1 MAQKNFQVDLNL
13 NLNQLLQARL
23 ENVIAL
29 PAENLNVQ
37 AGRMV
42 YLSADKHVY
51 KCDGTKWQKLLEDD
65 DAAVTLTKD
74 STGLVYTLSQGGTE
88 IGKIN
93 IPKDMVVQSGSV
105 VKGTFAQDGGF
116 TENTA
121 GKDTA
126 LKLVIANST
135 DVVYINVKDL
145 ASIYTGGTTADI
157 TVTVSDTG
165 VITATLS
172 QAVKDQLAQ
181 IANKVDKVEGKGL
194 SSNDFTNSYKS
205 KLDGLKNSLSFM
217 SKPLVGNTGE
227 ISNEENGLKIG
238 QPLNLQCFKGATGD
252 EIIIELGFDGNGV
265 LHWGANTKFTAEDN
279 VRIHALQAGL

>member
-13 NLNQLLQARL
+13 NLNQLLQVL
-23 ENVIAL
+23 FENVTAL
-29 PAENLNVQ
+29 PAENK
-37 AGRMV
+37 AGRIV
-42 YLSADKHVY
+42 YLTTDKHAY
-51 KCDGTKWQKLLEDD
+51 KNNGEKWNKILEDT
-65 DAAVTLTKD
+65 DAAVTLQKD
-74 STGLVYTLSQGGTE
+74 ASGLVYTLSQGGTE

-217 SKPLVGNTGE
+217 SEPLVGNTGE

-238 QPLNLQCFKGATGD
+238 QPLSLQCFKGATGD

-279 VRIHALQAGL
+279 VRIHAIQAGL

>member
-13 NLNQLLQARL
+13 NLNQLLQAL
-23 ENVIAL
+23 FENVNAL
-29 PAENLNVQ
+29 PAENK
-37 AGRMV
+37 AGRIV
-42 YLSADKHVY
+42 YLTTDKHAY
-51 KCDGTKWQKLLEDD
+51 KNNGEKWNKILEDT

-165 VITATLS
+165 VITARLS

-238 QPLNLQCFKGATGD
+238 QPLSLQCFKGATGD

-279 VRIHALQAGL
+279 VRIHAIQAGL

>member
-13 NLNQLLQARL
+13 NLNQLLQAL
-23 ENVIAL
+23 FENVNAL
-29 PAENLNVQ
+29 PAENK
-37 AGRMV
+37 AGRIV
-42 YLSADKHVY
+42 YLTTDKHAY
-51 KCDGTKWQKLLEDD
+51 KNNGEKWNKILEDT
-65 DAAVTLTKD
+65 DAAVTLQKD
-74 STGLVYTLSQGGTE
+74 ASGLVYTLSQGGTE

-105 VKGTFAQDGGF
+105 VKGTFAQDGSF

-157 TVTVSDTG
+157 TVTVDDTG
-165 VITATLS
+165 EITATLS
-172 QAVKDQLAQ
+172 QDVKDQLAQ

-227 ISNEENGLKIG
+227 ISNEENGLRIG
-238 QPLNLQCFKGATGD
+238 QPLSLQCFKGATGD

>member
-13 NLNQLLQARL
+13 NLNQLLQVL
-23 ENVIAL
+23 FENVNAL
-29 PAENLNVQ
+29 PAENN
-37 AGRMV
+37 AGRVV
-42 YLSADKHVY
+42 YLTTDKHAY
-51 KCDGTKWQKLLEDD
+51 KNNGEKWNKILEDT
-65 DAAVTLTKD
+65 DAAVTLQKD
-74 STGLVYTLSQGGTE
+74 ASGLVYTLSQGGTE

-238 QPLNLQCFKGATGD
+238 QPLSLQCFKGATGD

-265 LHWGANTKFTAEDN
+265 IHWGANTKFTAEDN
-279 VRIHALQAGL
+279 VRIHAIQAGL

>member
-13 NLNQLLQARL
+13 NLNQLLQAL
-23 ENVIAL
+23 FENVNAL
-29 PAENLNVQ
+29 PAENK
-37 AGRMV
+37 AGRVV
-42 YLSADKHVY
+42 YLTTDKHAY
-51 KCDGTKWQKLLEDD
+51 KNNGEKWNKLLEDD
-65 DAAVTLTKD
+65 DAKVTLTKD
-74 STGLVYTLSQGGTE
+74 STGLVYTLSQGGIE

-105 VKGTFAQDGGF
+105 VKGTFAQDGSF
-116 TENTA
+116 TESA
-121 GKDTA
+121 SGKDTA

-238 QPLNLQCFKGATGD
+238 QPLSLQCFKGATGD
-252 EIIIELGFDGNGV
+252 EIIIDLGFDGNGV

-279 VRIHALQAGL
+279 VRIHAIQAGL

>member
-13 NLNQLLQARL
+13 NLNQLLQAL
-23 ENVIAL
+23 FENVNAL
-29 PAENLNVQ
+29 PAENK
-37 AGRMV
+37 AGRIV
-42 YLSADKHVY
+42 YLTTNKHAY
-51 KCDGTKWQKLLEDD
+51 KNNGEKWNKLLEDD
-65 DAAVTLTKD
+65 DAKVTLTKD

-105 VKGTFAQDGGF
+105 VKGTFAQDGSF
-116 TENTA
+116 TESA
-121 GKDTA
+121 SGKDTA

-217 SKPLVGNTGE
+217 SEPLVGNTGE

-238 QPLNLQCFKGATGD
+238 QPLSLQCFKGAAGD

-265 LHWGANTKFTAEDN
+265 LHWGANTNFTEEDN
-279 VRIHALQAGL
+279 VRIHAIQAGL

>member
-13 NLNQLLQARL
+13 NLNQLLQAL
-23 ENVIAL
+23 FENVTAL
-29 PAENLNVQ
+29 PAENK
-37 AGRMV
+37 AGRVV
-42 YLSADKHVY
+42 YLTTDKHAY
-51 KCDGTKWQKLLEDD
+51 KNNGEKWNKLLEDD
-65 DAAVTLTKD
+65 DAKVTLTKD

-105 VKGTFAQDGGF
+105 VKGTFAQDGSF
-116 TENTA
+116 TESTS

-126 LKLVIANST
+126 LKLVIANSSN
-135 DVVYINVKDL
+135 VVYINVKDL
-145 ASIYTGGTTADI
+145 ASVYTGGTTADI
-157 TVTVSDTG
+157 TVSISDTN

-238 QPLNLQCFKGATGD
+238 QPLSLQCFKGATGD
-252 EIIIELGFDGNGV
+252 EIIIELGFDSNGV
-265 LHWGANTKFTAEDN
+265 IHWGSNTKFTAEDN
-279 VRIHALQAGL
+279 VRIHAIQAGL

>member
-13 NLNQLLQARL
+13 HLNQLLQAL
-23 ENVIAL
+23 FENVNAL
-29 PAENLNVQ
+29 PAENK
-37 AGRMV
+37 AGRIV
-42 YLSADKHVY
+42 YLTTDKHAY
-51 KCDGTKWQKLLEDD
+51 KNNGEKWNKILEDT

-105 VKGTFAQDGGF
+105 VKGTFAQGGSF
-116 TENTA
+116 TESA
-121 GKDTA
+121 SGKDTA

-194 SSNDFTNSYKS
+194 STNDFTNSDKS
-205 KLDGLKNSLSFM
+205 KLDGLKNSLSFI
-217 SKPLVGNTGE
+217 SKQLVGASGE

-238 QPLNLQCFKGATGD
+238 QPLSLQCFKGATGD

>member
-13 NLNQLLQARL
+13 NLNQLLQAL
-23 ENVIAL
+23 FENVTTL
-29 PAENLNVQ
+29 PAENQ

-42 YLSADKHVY
+42 YLTTDKHAY
-51 KCDGTKWQKLLEDD
+51 KNNGEKWNKLLEDT
-65 DAAVTLTKD
+65 DAAVTLQKD
-74 STGLVYTLSQGGTE
+74 ASGLVYTLSQGGTE

-105 VKGTFAQDGGF
+105 VKGTFAQDGSF

-157 TVTVSDTG
+157 TVTVGDTG
-165 VITATLS
+165 EITATLS
-172 QAVKDQLAQ
+172 QTVKDQLAQ

-217 SKPLVGNTGE
+217 SEPLVGNAGE

-238 QPLNLQCFKGATGD
+238 QPLSLQCFKGATGD

-265 LHWGANTKFTAEDN
+265 IHWGANTKFTAEDN

>member
-13 NLNQLLQARL
+13 NLNQLLQAL
-23 ENVIAL
+23 FENVTSL
-29 PAENLNVQ
+29 PAENK
-37 AGRMV
+37 AGRVV
-42 YLSADKHVY
+42 YLTTDKHAY
-51 KCDGTKWQKLLEDD
+51 KSNGEKWNKLLEDD
-65 DAAVTLTKD
+65 DAKVTLTKD

-105 VKGTFAQDGGF
+105 VKGTFAQDGSF

-181 IANKVDKVEGKGL
+181 IANKVDKVEGKEL

-205 KLDGLKNSLSFM
+205 KLDGLNNSLSFM
-217 SKPLVGNTGE
+217 SKPLVGNAGE

-238 QPLNLQCFKGATGD
+238 QPLSLQCFKGATGD
-252 EIIIELGFDGNGV
+252 EIIIDFGFDGNGV

-279 VRIHALQAGL
+279 VRIHAIQAGL

>member
-13 NLNQLLQARL
+13 NLNQLLQAL
-23 ENVIAL
+23 FENVNAL
-29 PAENLNVQ
+29 PAENK
-37 AGRMV
+37 AGRIV
-42 YLSADKHVY
+42 YLTTDKHAY
-51 KCDGTKWQKLLEDD
+51 KNNGEKWNKLLEDD
-65 DAAVTLTKD
+65 DAKVTLTKD

-105 VKGTFAQDGGF
+105 VKGTFAPNGSF
-116 TENTA
+116 TESA
-121 GKDTA
+121 SGKDTA

-217 SKPLVGNTGE
+217 SEPLVGNTGE

-238 QPLNLQCFKGATGD
+238 QPLSLQCFKGAAGD

-265 LHWGANTKFTAEDN
+265 LHWGANTNFTEEDN
-279 VRIHALQAGL
+279 VRIHAIQAGL

>member
-13 NLNQLLQARL
+13 NLNQLLQAL
-23 ENVIAL
+23 FENVNAL
-29 PAENLNVQ
+29 PAENE
-37 AGRMV
+37 AGRIV
-42 YLSADKHVY
+42 YLTTNKHAY
-51 KCDGTKWQKLLEDD
+51 KNNGEKWNKLLEDD
-65 DAAVTLTKD
+65 DARVTLTKD

-205 KLDGLKNSLSFM
+205 KLDGLTNSLSFM
-217 SKPLVGNTGE
+217 SEPLVGSTGE

-238 QPLNLQCFKGATGD
+238 QPLSLQCFKGATGD

-265 LHWGANTKFTAEDN
+265 LHWGANTKFTEEDN
-279 VRIHALQAGL
+279 VRIHAIQAGL

>member
-13 NLNQLLQARL
+13 NLNQLLQAL
-23 ENVIAL
+23 FENVTAL
-29 PAENLNVQ
+29 PAENK
-37 AGRMV
+37 AGRIV
-42 YLSADKHVY
+42 YLTTDKHAY
-51 KCDGTKWQKLLEDD
+51 KNNGEKWNKILEDT
-65 DAAVTLTKD
+65 DAAVTLQKD
-74 STGLVYTLSQGGTE
+74 ASGLVYTLSQGGTE

-116 TENTA
+116 TESA
-121 GKDTA
+121 SGKDTA

-217 SKPLVGNTGE
+217 SKPLVGDTGE

-238 QPLNLQCFKGATGD
+238 QPLSLQCFKGATGD

-265 LHWGANTKFTAEDN
+265 LHWGANTKFTEEDN

>member
-13 NLNQLLQARL
+13 NLNQLLQAL
-23 ENVIAL
+23 FENVTAL
-29 PAENLNVQ
+29 PAENK
-37 AGRMV
+37 AGRVV
-42 YLSADKHVY
+42 YLTTDKHAY
-51 KCDGTKWQKLLEDD
+51 KNNGEKWNKILEDT
-65 DAAVTLTKD
+65 DAAVTLQKD
-74 STGLVYTLSQGGTE
+74 ASGLVYTLSQGGTE

-145 ASIYTGGTTADI
+145 ASIYTGGTTADT
-157 TVTVSDTG
+157 TVTVGDTG
-165 VITATLS
+165 EITATLS

-181 IANKVDKVEGKGL
+181 IANKIDKVEGKGL

-217 SKPLVGNTGE
+217 SRPLVGNTGE

-238 QPLNLQCFKGATGD
+238 QPLSLQCFKGATGD

-265 LHWGANTKFTAEDN
+265 LHWGANTQFTAEDN
-279 VRIHALQAGL
+279 VRIHAIQAGL

>member
-1 MAQKNFQVDLNL
+1 MALKNFQVDLNL
-13 NLNQLLQARL
+13 NLNQLLQAL
-23 ENVIAL
+23 FENVTAL
-29 PAENLNVQ
+29 PAENK
-37 AGRMV
+37 AGRVV
-42 YLSADKHVY
+42 YLTTDKHAY
-51 KCDGTKWQKLLEDD
+51 KNNGEKWNKLLEDD
-65 DAAVTLTKD
+65 DAKVTLTKD

-105 VKGTFAQDGGF
+105 VKGTFARDGSF
-116 TENTA
+116 TESA
-121 GKDTA
+121 SGKDTA

-217 SKPLVGNTGE
+217 SKPLVGNAGE

-238 QPLNLQCFKGATGD
+238 QPLSLQCFKGATGD
-252 EIIIELGFDGNGV
+252 EIIIDLGFDGNGV
-265 LHWGANTKFTAEDN
+265 LHWGANTKFTEEDN

>member
-23 ENVIAL
+23 ENVTAL
-29 PAENLNVQ
+29 PAENK
-37 AGRMV
+37 AGRVV
-42 YLSADKHVY
+42 YLTTDKHAY
-51 KCDGTKWQKLLEDD
+51 KNNGEKWNKILEDT
-65 DAAVTLTKD
+65 DAAVTLAKD

-181 IANKVDKVEGKGL
+181 IANKVDKVGGKGL

-238 QPLNLQCFKGATGD
+238 QPLSLQCFKGAAGD
-252 EIIIELGFDGNGV
+252 EIIIELGFDSNGV
-265 LHWGANTKFTAEDN
+265 LHWGANTRFTAEDN
-279 VRIHALQAGL
+279 VRIHAIQAGL

>member
-13 NLNQLLQARL
+13 NLNQLLQAL
-23 ENVIAL
+23 FENVTAL
-29 PAENLNVQ
+29 PAENQ
-37 AGRMV
+37 AGRIV
-42 YLSADKHVY
+42 YLTTDKHAY
-51 KCDGTKWQKLLEDD
+51 KNNGEKWNKILEDT

-74 STGLVYTLSQGGTE
+74 STGLVYTLSQGETE

-105 VKGTFAQDGGF
+105 VKGTFAQDGSF

-157 TVTVSDTG
+157 TVTVGDTG
-165 VITATLS
+165 EITATLS
-172 QAVKDQLAQ
+172 QTVKDQLAQ

-194 SSNDFTNSYKS
+194 STNDFTNRDKS

-217 SKPLVGNTGE
+217 SEPLVGVSGE

-238 QPLNLQCFKGATGD
+238 QPLSLQCFKGATGD
-252 EIIIELGFDGNGV
+252 EIIIELGFDSNGV
-265 LHWGANTKFTAEDN
+265 LHWGSNTKFTAEDN
-279 VRIHALQAGL
+279 VRIHALQAGM

>member
-13 NLNQLLQARL
+13 NLNQLLQAL
-23 ENVIAL
+23 FENVTAL
-29 PAENLNVQ
+29 PAENQ
-37 AGRMV
+37 AGRIV
-42 YLSADKHVY
+42 YLTTDKHAY
-51 KCDGTKWQKLLEDD
+51 KNNGEKWNKLLEDT

-105 VKGTFAQDGGF
+105 VKGTFAQDGSF

-217 SKPLVGNTGE
+217 SEPLVGNAGE

-238 QPLNLQCFKGATGD
+238 QPLSLQCFKGATGD

-279 VRIHALQAGL
+279 VRIHAIQAGL